1 MINQLKAQG
10 VQHISQLLPVS
21 KGDMLLRSV
30 RAPPQVHPTPYLGL
44 YPGRYLSLSSPYLC
58 PCLCPP
64 AGSSDAYVIQRFIAL
79 RLSTTADVQR
89 LIVFATSPPLTIFS
103 C

>member
-21 KGDMLLRSV
+21 KCDMLLRSV
-30 RAPPQVHPTPYLGL
+30 RAPPQVRPTPYLGL

-58 PCLCPP
+58 PCLRPP
-64 AGSSDAYVIQRFIAL
+64 AGASSAL
-79 RLSTTADVQR
+79 IFYPRR
-89 LIVFATSPPLTIFS
+89 RPHCPPPRVYQPRAHRQYLPHRV
-103 C
+103 